1 MRDPSSLNFKMTTT
15 TGGPKCRR
23 TTSRLVHLVAILAVL
38 CSPIWATAQAPT
50 TRGYAPTTLPPT
62 IPIFP
67 LQDIMLFPRATRP
80 LHVFEQRYR
89 DMVSDA
95 LKGDRLIGMVLLE
108 PGHEDEYEGRP
119 PVFPIGCVGVIA
131 ESEKLPDG
139 RYNIVLGGLTKF
151 RITGEDENR
160 PYRLAHIEPMWEE
173 PTADDQVALRDLHEE
188 LAGLIPI
195 AMNGL
200 QVPDGMAA
208 RDLVNGIAQI
218 IEIDPVDRLGL
229 LEQPGPLARARA
241 LIDLLYI
248 RAALTR

>member
-1 MRDPSSLNFKMTTT
+1 MQCPSNSKFKMTTT

-131 ESEKLPDG
+131 ESEELPDG

-151 RITGEDENR
+151 RITGEDESR

-200 QVPDGMAA
+200 QVPDGMSA

>member
-1 MRDPSSLNFKMTTT
+1 MRTSAR
-15 TGGPKCRR
+15 GPELRC
-23 TTSRLVHLVAILAVL
+23 TALRLVHLVVVLTVL
-38 CSPIWATAQAPT
+38 CTPIWATAQALT

-95 LKGDRLIGMVLLE
+95 LEGDRLIGMVLLE
-108 PGHEDEYEGRP
+108 PGHEDDYEGRP

-131 ESEKLPDG
+131 ESEELPDG

-151 RITGEDENR
+151 RITGEDESR
-160 PYRLAHIEPMWEE
+160 PYRLAYIEPIWEE

-188 LAGLIPI
+188 LSGLIPI

-200 QVPDGMAA
+200 QVPEGMAA

-218 IEIDPVDRLGL
+218 IDIDPIDRLGL

>member
-1 MRDPSSLNFKMTTT
+1 MTCPSNSKFKMTTT

-131 ESEKLPDG
+131 ESEELPDG

-151 RITGEDENR
+151 RITGEDESR

-200 QVPDGMAA
+200 QVPDGMSA